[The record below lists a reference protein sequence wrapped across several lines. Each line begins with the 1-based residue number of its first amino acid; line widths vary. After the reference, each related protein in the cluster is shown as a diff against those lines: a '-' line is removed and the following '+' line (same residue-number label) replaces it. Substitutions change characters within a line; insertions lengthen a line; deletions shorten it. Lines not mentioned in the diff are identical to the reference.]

1 MCLHRLW
8 QASRICMCWAT
19 AIKNLQHCSRESSF
33 CWCTPTTSMG
43 KVSVAYETSWNLLLF
58 LCWSLCY
65 QSSAPCKEIKS
76 LQDILINCW
85 QDICSFFW
93 FFWWNCIWNGCIPSM
108 SHRCRLHNEYIT
120 GIPQRTTQISTQQ
133 SCHCLEEN
141 RIDHVQ
147 AATHHRCEPHCTFSL
162 IDCLD
167 QYHHWRY
174 PTLQQYWIC
183 SLDFDQWVNP
193 RSFVWNRILVQ

>member
-8 QASRICMCWAT
+8 QVSHICMCWAT
-19 AIKNLQHCSRESSF
+19 AFNNLQHCSRQSSF
-33 CWCTPTTSMG
+33 CRCTPTTSMG

-93 FFWWNCIWNGCIPSM
+93 IFWWDCIWNECIPSM

-120 GIPQRTTQISTQQ
+120 GIPQRRPKYQLNNHVIDWWRTESITCRQPLITGVNLTVLLVWLIVWINITTEDI
-133 SCHCLEEN
+133 L
-141 RIDHVQ
+141 
-147 AATHHRCEPHCTFSL
+147 PFSN
-162 IDCLD
+162 IG
-167 QYHHWRY
+167 
-174 PTLQQYWIC
+174 
-183 SLDFDQWVNP
+183 
-193 RSFVWNRILVQ
+193 FVH